1 MQEGD
6 KDMMPTEKEYAM
18 PEQPKSETFKLGTV
32 TALFANGTAKIRFD
46 GEEEASEKQYSYL
59 ASYKPGV
66 NDRVVL
72 SVVAGTYIILGKIL
86 FNASPESGT
95 TNLSVPGILTVN
107 GNTTLEGAT
116 SMSNT
121 LSVSGKATLSGEV
134 QIGGSLNHDGSYI
147 GFFGKTPT
155 SKRTAY
161 YAIDTNVK
169 NRLNELIQRL
179 GDYGL
184 INPSN

>member
-1 MQEGD
+1 
-6 KDMMPTEKEYAM
+6 MMPTEKEYAM

-59 ASYKPGV
+59 ASYKPVV

-86 FNASPESGT
+86 FNTSPESGI
-95 TNLSVPGILTVN
+95 TNLSVPGTLTVS
-107 GNTTLEGAT
+107 GQTTL
-116 SMSNT
+116 NDPVDINDT
-121 LSVSGKATLSGEV
+121 LDVSGKVTLSGEI

-155 SKRTAY
+155 SKKTAY
-161 YAIDTNVK
+161 YANTDDITTIR
-169 NRLNELIQRL
+169 NRLNALIQRL